1 MISKL
6 NTLKQQAQDVILRLF
21 NDSAKEISTL
31 PLHPN
36 PNYYTCARCG
46 THARLKR
53 YTSTKQLV

>member
-21 NDSAKEISTL
+21 NDSAKESSTL
-31 PLHPN
+31 PLHS
-36 PNYYTCARCG
+36 NYYTCARCG

-53 YTSTKQLV
+53 YNSTK